1 MDCPV
6 CKSAMITLEL
16 AEVEI
21 DHCVR
26 CGGIWLDA
34 GELGLLVEDPARAQS
49 LLASLPEDHAAG
61 ESARRCPICDGKMA
75 KVVVAPSKPPMLIDK
90 CRRSDGLWFDRD
102 ELQSVLELGRL
113 DEDGRIQRLLAD
125 MFGAERERTEVKPG
139 S

>member
-16 AEVEI
+16 ADVEI

-26 CGGIWLDA
+26 CGGTWLDS
-34 GELGLLVEDPARAQS
+34 GELELLVEDRVRAQN
-49 LLASLPEDHAAG
+49 LLASFPEHSAAG
-61 ESARRCPICDGKMA
+61 ESARACPICDGKMA
-75 KVVVAPSKPPMLIDK
+75 KIVVAPSRPPLLIDK
-90 CRRSDGLWFDRD
+90 CRRSHGLWFDRD
-102 ELQSVLELGRL
+102 ELQNVLKLGRL

-125 MFGAERERTEVKPG
+125 MFGGEREETEGKPG

>member
-26 CGGIWLDA
+26 CGGIWLDS
-34 GELGLLVEDPARAQS
+34 GELELLVEDATQAQS
-49 LLASLPEDHAAG
+49 LLASFPEDSAAV
-61 ESARRCPICDGKMA
+61 ESVRTCPICDGKMA
-75 KVVVAPSKPPMLIDK
+75 KIVVAPSKPPLVIDK
-90 CRRSDGLWFDRD
+90 CRRSHGLWFDRD
-102 ELQSVLELGRL
+102 ELQRVLGLGRL
-113 DEDGRIQRLLAD
+113 DAGGRIQHLLAD
-125 MFGAERERTEVKPG
+125 MFGAERERTGVKPG